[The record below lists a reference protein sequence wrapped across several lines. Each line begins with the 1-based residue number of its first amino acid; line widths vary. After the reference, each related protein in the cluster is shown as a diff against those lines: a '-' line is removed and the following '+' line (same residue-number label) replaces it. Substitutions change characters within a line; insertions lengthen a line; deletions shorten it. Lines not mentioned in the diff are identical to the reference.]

1 MNNIYILTYTTMTK
15 LILKRLLMCTVFTF
29 WFASIIAWCTNS
41 KTSEQYVAMENQ
53 NSVQMNNSTSNTVSA
68 ITTDSKKAIFSQ
80 SELFTD
86 RDLEQTADLTN
97 AEYYTVSDWN
107 DITITSEWVYVLQW
121 TAKDV
126 TVYVEAWDQD
136 KVQIVLDGVS
146 ITNTDSPCIYVKT
159 ADKVFVTMTNSEN
172 TLEVTDEFVDDGETN
187 TNGVIFSKEDI
198 TLNGVWTLTINST
211 KNWIVSKDDLK
222 ITGGTYNI
230 TASKKTIDANDSI
243 RILDGNFVL
252 NAWTDWLHAENNDD
266 DSLWY
271 IYIWWW
277 DFTIDALDDAIHGTS
292 VVQIDD
298 GNIVINWAEW
308 IEWTMIQV
316 NGWNIDIT
324 ASDDWINAASKSDS
338 YEVSFTINDGYIKIV
353 MWAWDTDGIDSN
365 GNLYIYWWTLDIEAR
380 SPTDY
385 DWVVVFEWWK
395 LIIDGEEYD
404 TVPNQMMWWG
414 RMWWMG
420 GWMWPRWWEM
430 WEMPQWMWSWD
441 MRWMPNWEMRGGR
454 WRMRWDSSIQE
465 TQVTN

>member
-1 MNNIYILTYTTMTK
+1 MKKLLLSIVFVFWMAIILQ
-15 LILKRLLMCTVFTF
+15 
-29 WFASIIAWCTNS
+29 WCTSNLTPEKVAEMNENPS
-41 KTSEQYVAMENQ
+41 TVNDFQAKT
-53 NSVQMNNSTSNTVSA
+53 MNVTQTKWAIYSA
-68 ITTDSKKAIFSQ
+68 

-121 TAKDV
+121 IAKNV
-126 TVYVEAWDQD
+126 TVHVEAWDQD

-159 ADKVFVTMTNSEN
+159 ADKVFVTTTDSEN

-187 TNGVIFSKEDI
+187 TNGAIFSKEDI

-298 GNIVINWAEW
+298 GNVVINWAEW

-324 ASDDWINAASKSDS
+324 ASDDWINAANKSDS

-353 MWAWDTDGIDSN
+353 MWAWDTDWVDSN
-365 GNLYIYWWTLDIEAR
+365 GNLYIYGWTIDISAR
-380 SPTDY
+380 SPADY
-385 DWVVVFEWWK
+385 DWTVVFEWWK
-395 LIIDGEEYD
+395 LIIDWEEY
-404 TVPNQMMWWG
+404 TYVPNQMMWWG
-414 RMWWMG
+414 GMWWM

-441 MRWMPNWEMRGGR
+441 MREFPNWEMPNWEMRGGI
-454 WRMRWDSSIQE
+454 WRMRWDSNIQE

>member
-1 MNNIYILTYTTMTK
+1 
-15 LILKRLLMCTVFTF
+15 MCTVFTF

-41 KTSEQYVAMENQ
+41 KTSQQYLAMENQ
-53 NSVQMNNSTSNTVSA
+53 NPVQMDNSTSNTVSA

-80 SELFTD
+80 SELFTN

-97 AEYYTVSDWN
+97 AEYYTVSDWE

-121 TAKDV
+121 SAKNV

-324 ASDDWINAASKSDS
+324 ASDDWINAANKSDS
-338 YEVSFTINDGYIKIV
+338 YEVSFTMNDGYIKIV